1 MGLSVFVGGKEFP
14 LSSAEWYNR
23 FRDYLAERGDC
34 PRMMR
39 FVPGRNIIH
48 MFQDDE
54 EAGTVSVVTLS
65 DEIGNVVFDDKA
77 PDYAKE
83 IAGGYQNAMTYLL
96 DSGRFDTIQ

>member
-34 PRMMR
+34 PKMMR
-39 FVPGRNIIH
+39 FMPGINIIH

-54 EAGTVSVVTLS
+54 TAGTISAVTFS
-65 DEIGNVVFDDKA
+65 DEIGRVVFDDSA
-77 PDYAKE
+77 PEYAKF
-83 IAGGYQNAMTYLL
+83 IAGKYQNALSYLL
-96 DSGRFDTIQ
+96 NSDKFDTIR